1 MGVQFKL
8 KGRMMT
14 ALLDGEIDHHTA
26 KDMREKI
33 DYINLMDI
41 AKINLSNCIN
51 DTMNLYKKQQTTERY
66 THLWYFQHRYL
77 FIFFCR

>member
-26 KDMREKI
+26 KDMR
-33 DYINLMDI
+33 
-41 AKINLSNCIN
+41 
-51 DTMNLYKKQQTTERY
+51 
-66 THLWYFQHRYL
+66 
-77 FIFFCR
+77 